1 MSTITIYATAKHKQ
15 KENVGCS
22 AYHVFNE
29 KTKKSTEKV
38 NQFVSEG
45 KIFTQLST
53 LIQSISSVKKE
64 KDVDEVKLY
73 TDFSLIQDFLNGS
86 VMDWERN
93 NWARESGRAIPHAD
107 LWKELSDLCEKYNVQ
122 LNATEVTDNKMA
134 DLSKKVQN
142 ESKNAKKSTAKTGK
156 QVKEKAVVK
165 EVSAP
170 HVVEEKTEPVK
181 ETPKKST
188 AKKEK
193 VAPKTPPKEEVPVPT
208 PVPVPAP
215 IEASTEPKKVVTST
229 ETSVKI
235 DADLLKESETLFK
248 EIGLDTQ
255 TAITMFLKDSLRKQG
270 LTLDLKL

>member
-1 MSTITIYATAKHKQ
+1 MMSTIQIYATAKHKQ

-22 AYHVFNE
+22 AFHVFNE
-29 KTKKSTEKV
+29 KTEKSTEKV
-38 NQFVSEG
+38 NQFDSEG

-93 NWARESGRAIPHAD
+93 NWARESGRPIPHAE
-107 LWKELSDLCEKYNVQ
+107 LWKEFSDLCVEYNIQ
-122 LNATEVTDNKMA
+122 LIATEETDKTMA
-134 DLSKKVQN
+134 DLSKKVLN
-142 ESKNAKKSTAKTGK
+142 ESRKVKKPTARKGKQAKT
-156 QVKEKAVVK
+156 KEIPV
-165 EVSAP
+165 AP
-170 HVVEEKTEPVK
+170 VVEEVAEKVK
-181 ETPKKST
+181 EIPKKST

-208 PVPVPAP
+208 PVPVTAP
-215 IEASTEPKKVVTST
+215 VQEAVVEKVVATNSNST
-229 ETSVKI
+229 VI
-235 DADLLKESETLFK
+235 LDAELLKNCDVLFE

-270 LTLDLKL
+270 LTLDLKI